1 MREDIST
8 KFLTITLHDNDE
20 YVKDD
25 SAPEE
30 IFFAVG
36 SAKITF
42 RDFLNPHCKQ
52 LKLRADVFPSKKLTF
67 DNTTNIDLNST
78 ARKNEKT
85 VDKFNPYFTH
95 NTYVVI
101 QANLA
106 HPITPSLAQSTQLAD
121 HTAS

>member
-1 MREDIST
+1 MFLVGNNDYAQLREDIAT
-8 KFLTITLHDNDE
+8 KFLNVQLHDNDE
-20 YVKDD
+20 YVKAEQNSD
-25 SAPEE
+25 E
-30 IFFAVG
+30 IFFSVG
-36 SAKITF
+36 NAKITF
-42 RDFLNPHCKQ
+42 RDFLNPHCKS

-67 DNTTNIDLNST
+67 DNTTNIDLNTT

-106 HPITPSLAQSTQLAD
+106 YPIKP
-121 HTAS
+121 